1 MGRSSKYPKQLF
13 NNPSY
18 RSSPSNYGTL
28 FTMVYVC
35 LLLTMVNTTYLLPK
49 CYCQPCFFSRISAK
63 TSSTSVT
70 YIFRTTK
77 AWDLGF
83 PTSKKIALVATLQK
97 IQINKIF
104 QPQQESKYL
113 YRRTVQVRMPN
124 PFPHNVPLKDRM
136 PQVFFQLECL
146 TYGGI
151 TQLNST

>member
-70 YIFRTTK
+70 YIFLHQGVGSRI
-77 AWDLGF
+77 
-83 PTSKKIALVATLQK
+83 PYLQK
-97 IQINKIF
+97 DSFSCHAPKHPNKQIF